1 MLAPL
6 LGYFFCMIT
15 MLTAVVVVLTG
26 FSNISTLKQGRPHL
40 RPPVIGRTVTAEE
53 PAQRPSPV
61 AKEASPAKDASPAA
75 KEASPAKDASPV
87 VSTATADTKK
97 SKHYKP
103 KVLAY
108 KPKVLARQRNNYR
121 YGNAL
126 GYAVEYGYGPRG
138 PFFQ

>member
-1 MLAPL
+1 MPVPFLFGRTQFKLLLWLA
-6 LGYFFCMIT
+6 
-15 MLTAVVVVLTG
+15 
-26 FSNISTLKQGRPHL
+26 SNFQARQERHHL

-75 KEASPAKDASPV
+75 KEASPAFAA
-87 VSTATADTKK
+87 TAKADTKK

-126 GYAVEYGYGPRG
+126 GYAQEYGYGPRG
-138 PFFQ
+138 LFFQ

>member
-1 MLAPL
+1 MIAPL

-26 FSNISTLKQGRPHL
+26 LSNISTSKQERHHL

-61 AKEASPAKDASPAA
+61 AKEASPAKD
-75 KEASPAKDASPV
+75 
-87 VSTATADTKK
+87 VSSFVATAKADTRK
-97 SKHYKP
+97 SKH
-103 KVLAY
+103 Y
-108 KPKVLARQRNNYR
+108 KPKVLARQRNNHR

-126 GYAVEYGYGPRG
+126 GYAQEYGYGPRG
-138 PFFQ
+138 APFFQ